1 MGFRVRKSF
10 KIAPGVRMTV
20 TPKSVGVSAGVRGAR
35 VSANSSGR
43 VTRTVGI
50 PGSGVSHVKTLSTGS
65 VPRSSQATSRSSQV
79 KAAAGPAPAP
89 KPNAFAPK
97 WEKAAYKA
105 ITSQADGPTLHR
117 LVQEYPKAAELLS
130 LVEVIRINLPNRDFS
145 RAKAL
150 LGWLHA
156 RSFDPQSDEFVQK
169 YIPNATLTITIAEG
183 ITATL
188 PLDRNTLG
196 LILAEIEQDEG
207 NLEKA
212 VEVVEALEPTTIA
225 AVSLAELYSDQA
237 RWADVVELTDG
248 LSNDDEASTY
258 LLVQRGKA
266 MREQGF
272 FEASRESLKEA
283 LRLRSRPVELRNLA
297 LVERGKTYLAEGKKA
312 LARKD
317 FEMVLADTSAFDGL
331 TDLLAATN

>member
-1 MGFRVRKSF
+1 MGFTARKSF

-20 TPKSVGVSAGVRGAR
+20 TPKSIGVSGGVRGAR

-50 PGSGVSHVKTLSTGS
+50 PGSGISHTKTLSSGS
-65 VPRSSQATSRSSQV
+65 ASRSSQV
-79 KAAAGPAPAP
+79 KAAAGPVTPP
-89 KPNAFAPK
+89 KPGAFAPK

-105 ITSQADGPTLHR
+105 ITSAADASELHK
-117 LVQEYPKAAELLS
+117 LVQEYPQAAELLS
-130 LVEVIRINLPNRDFS
+130 LVEVIRVSLPNGDLA

-156 RSFDPQSDEFVQK
+156 RSYDPQTDEFIRK
-169 YIPNATLTITIAEG
+169 YIPGTTVALTVAQG
-183 ITATL
+183 ITAML

-207 NLEKA
+207 NLDQA
-212 VEVVEALEPTTIA
+212 VAVVEALEPTTIA
-225 AVSLAELYSDQA
+225 AVSLAELYADQA
-237 RWADVVELTDG
+237 RWADVIDLTNG
-248 LSNDDEASTY
+248 LSNEDEPSTY

-266 MREQGF
+266 MREQGYY
-272 FEASRESLKEA
+272 EASRESLKEA

-317 FEMVLADTSAFDGL
+317 FEKVLADNSAFDGL
-331 TDLLAATN
+331 PELLAATN